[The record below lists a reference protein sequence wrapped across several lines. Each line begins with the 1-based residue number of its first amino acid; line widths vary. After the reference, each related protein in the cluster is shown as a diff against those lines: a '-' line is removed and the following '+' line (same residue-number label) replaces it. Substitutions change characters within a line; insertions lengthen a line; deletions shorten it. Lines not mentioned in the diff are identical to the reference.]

1 MSDTMATV
9 VKKKTLGQRLLRAP
23 YIVWAVLFSVVPLCV
38 MAYYAL
44 TDETGSFTL
53 DNLLRVSNYS
63 DIFMRSIWY
72 SVVATLICLVL
83 AYPIAY
89 RISQCSAN
97 KQRMMV
103 MLIMLPMWMSLLL
116 RTYAVMNILSDTG
129 LINSLLTGIGLSPL
143 HMINTPGAV
152 IFGMVYNYLPYM
164 ILPLYSVMIKI
175 EKSTLEAAQDLGCN
189 SWHIF
194 CRILLPLSTPGIVSG
209 LTMVFVPSV
218 STFYISQKL
227 GGGKFDLIGD
237 TIERQFISVYDYNL
251 GAAIS
256 LILMVLILICLAVMN
271 EFTDDEDVNGGIV
284 I

>member
-1 MSDTMATV
+1 MATV
-9 VKKKTLGQRLLRAP
+9 VKKKTLGHRLLRAP

-89 RISQCSAN
+89 RISQCGAN

-175 EKSTLEAAQDLGCN
+175 EKSTLEAAQDLGCTPVQAFFHAVLPTIMPGVMTGMLMAFTM
-189 SWHIF
+189 SLDDFVISYFTSGSEFVTLPIRIYSMTKRRVTPDMYALSTIIF
-194 CRILLPLSTPGIVSG
+194 GVILL
-209 LTMVFVPSV
+209 
-218 STFYISQKL
+218 
-227 GGGKFDLIGD
+227 
-237 TIERQFISVYDYNL
+237 
-251 GAAIS
+251 
-256 LILMVLILICLAVMN
+256 ILVLINVLQAREEKKNLSKG
-271 EFTDDEDVNGGIV
+271 TRR
-284 I
+284 

>member
-1 MSDTMATV
+1 MATA

-44 TDETGSFTL
+44 TDENGGFTL
-53 DNLLRVSNYS
+53 DNVLRVSNYS

-89 RISQCSAN
+89 YISQCKAN
-97 KQRMMV
+97 RQRMMV
-103 MLIMLPMWMSLLL
+103 MLVMLPMWMSLLL
-116 RTYAVMNILSDTG
+116 RTYALMNILSDTG
-129 LINSLLTGIGLSPL
+129 LINSLLNGLGLPSL

-175 EKSTLEAAQDLGCN
+175 EKSTIEAAQDLGCN
-189 SWHIF
+189 TWHIF
-194 CRILLPLSTPGIVSG
+194 YRILLPLSTPGIVSG

-237 TIERQFISVYDYNL
+237 TIERQFISTYDYNL

-271 EFTDDEDVNGGIV
+271 EFTDDEDVNGGMV

>member
-1 MSDTMATV
+1 
-9 VKKKTLGQRLLRAP
+9 
-23 YIVWAVLFSVVPLCV
+23 
-38 MAYYAL
+38 
-44 TDETGSFTL
+44 
-53 DNLLRVSNYS
+53 
-63 DIFMRSIWY
+63 
-72 SVVATLICLVL
+72 
-83 AYPIAY
+83 
-89 RISQCSAN
+89 
-97 KQRMMV
+97 
-103 MLIMLPMWMSLLL
+103 
-116 RTYAVMNILSDTG
+116 
-129 LINSLLTGIGLSPL
+129 
-143 HMINTPGAV
+143 
-152 IFGMVYNYLPYM
+152 M